1 MKRLL
6 VILLAFAVAAHVGSA
21 WADDKALRAGIDAY
35 LYAYPLVLTD
45 VTRLYV
51 EKTTGAK
58 DNMFFHGC
66 AFADASSTPGGEVPV
81 SAAWL
86 NLSKEPVILNLP
98 AGRSAQLMDAWTNVF
113 ATAGDGEVHDLV
125 ITGPSWSGGVPPGMT
140 IVHSPTDTALILVPS
155 SSAVED
161 ITLSQNLITLTPLSS
176 YGGAESAPVGEPP
189 VVTLMK
195 PPSEQVA
202 DMDAKAFFTYF
213 VRLLASNPP
222 ASTDADIITELVS
235 LGIVP
240 GPEFDFDALDPDVKD
255 MLSRSVEPAQARI
268 RSSAAHATDE
278 DLAAVRLSRVRKAS
292 VLAASILAG
301 PVVETA
307 TDSTAEAAPDQ
318 AAPDQAQPENNLSLE
333 NGIVFKAEGR
343 RESEIAFDIRE
354 DIARAQEFL
363 KDKVAGCSITK
374 MEKKVTFF
382 RKGRK
387 KERLVVKTIVKPNFL
402 LAVEDLKERKIRQV
416 LITSRGYVTEGFHV
430 TRIRN
435 NGVASRFEVT
445 YPENMAILALRT
457 TVHSGNGLKEVVYT
471 PYSPEID
478 TKEVRKAGLDYL
490 MGRITL
496 ARNDLAA
503 KRVRLGEF
511 ERGNGIP
518 MEVSLVLSII
528 EHIDPVRFEHY
539 RGNEIALVHEVLT
552 IIGAN
557 TTEAYRYSRSP
568 AGAMGLFQFIPKTYK
583 RLLDRYRSAGLT
595 RDFIS
600 GSTDHVNAAK
610 ASLLLFN
617 SDLMSLP
624 TGLWSA
630 TRRDGRSLGMFIA
643 AAYNCGP
650 ERVGKSAR
658 VCKGQWTCRLPEET
672 RTYLR
677 KFEVVWSVR
686 NTLDK

>member
-1 MKRLL
+1 
-6 VILLAFAVAAHVGSA
+6 
-21 WADDKALRAGIDAY
+21 
-35 LYAYPLVLTD
+35 
-45 VTRLYV
+45 
-51 EKTTGAK
+51 
-58 DNMFFHGC
+58 
-66 AFADASSTPGGEVPV
+66 
-81 SAAWL
+81 
-86 NLSKEPVILNLP
+86 
-98 AGRSAQLMDAWTNVF
+98 
-113 ATAGDGEVHDLV
+113 
-125 ITGPSWSGGVPPGMT
+125 
-140 IVHSPTDTALILVPS
+140 
-155 SSAVED
+155 
-161 ITLSQNLITLTPLSS
+161 
-176 YGGAESAPVGEPP
+176 
-189 VVTLMK
+189 
-195 PPSEQVA
+195 
-202 DMDAKAFFTYF
+202 
-213 VRLLASNPP
+213 
-222 ASTDADIITELVS
+222 
-235 LGIVP
+235 
-240 GPEFDFDALDPDVKD
+240 
-255 MLSRSVEPAQARI
+255 
-268 RSSAAHATDE
+268 
-278 DLAAVRLSRVRKAS
+278 
-292 VLAASILAG
+292 
-301 PVVETA
+301 
-307 TDSTAEAAPDQ
+307 
-318 AAPDQAQPENNLSLE
+318 
-333 NGIVFKAEGR
+333 
-343 RESEIAFDIRE
+343 
-354 DIARAQEFL
+354 
-363 KDKVAGCSITK
+363 
-374 MEKKVTFF
+374 
-382 RKGRK
+382 
-387 KERLVVKTIVKPNFL
+387 VKPNFL